1 MSGSTEVAVGEE
13 NNRVIL
19 KFPKPVSF
27 VAFDPNNARQVGEA
41 MAKVAYHIDTG
52 LQAPDGRSALSEE
65 LRMRLV
71 TRVTHVIRNLTDRK
85 VLPGRISQEVVD
97 TILSEIY

>member
-19 KFPKPVSF
+19 KFPNPVSF

-71 TRVTHVIRNLTDRK
+71 TRATHIIRNLTDK
-85 VLPGRISQEVVD
+85 KMLPGKIANEVVD
-97 TILSEIY
+97 SILSEIY